1 MITFEQI
8 LLMIFGASP
17 ALAAIIGIAWAVYKV
32 IKEFNGI
39 KNEIID
45 TKEYQTLK
53 EQIVLVNKENRE
65 LKKTIRELLT
75 KIDRIDRTKG
85 E

>member
-1 MITFEQI
+1 MTFEQI

-17 ALAAIIGIAWAVYKV
+17 ALAAIIGIIVTAFKL
-32 IKEFNGI
+32 IKNFNSI
-39 KNEIID
+39 KNEILD

-53 EQIVLVNKENRE
+53 DQLVLVNKENRE
-65 LKKTIRELLT
+65 LKRKLNELLT
-75 KIDRIDRTKG
+75 KIDRLDRTKG